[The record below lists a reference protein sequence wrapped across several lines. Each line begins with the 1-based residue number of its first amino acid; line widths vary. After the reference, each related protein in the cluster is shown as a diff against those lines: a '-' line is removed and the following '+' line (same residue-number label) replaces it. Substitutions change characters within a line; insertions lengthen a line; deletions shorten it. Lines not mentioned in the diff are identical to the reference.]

1 MLPTD
6 TAADTPWSSFGTDF
20 TALSAAEAAL
30 ARRSVRRFTDESL
43 PHELVTEL
51 LRLTGRAPSAFN
63 AQPWRFIVVREPA
76 LRAELSAAAYNQQQ
90 IVSAP
95 VVIAMYSDMNDVLAH
110 VAEVV
115 NPGLPAPK
123 FADTVAML
131 TRTFGNMTPDVRA
144 AWGNA
149 QANIALGYMLL
160 LAKTLGLDTSPMLGF
175 QPEQVKSL
183 LGIPASATITALVA
197 LGNGAEEGFV
207 SHRHEPSRITT
218 FR

>member
-1 MLPTD
+1 MTATHITTESTTESALDLTV
-6 TAADTPWSSFGTDF
+6 TSAAD
-20 TALSAAEAAL
+20 AAL
-30 ARRSVRRFTDESL
+30 TRRSVRRFTDETVSDDL
-43 PHELVTEL
+43 ITEL

-63 AQPWRFIVVREPA
+63 VQPWRFVVVRDPA
-76 LRAELSAAAYNQQQ
+76 LRAQLFAAAYNQQQ

-95 VVIAMYSDMNDVLAH
+95 VVIAMYSDMDDFLAQPH
-110 VAEVV
+110 EVV

-131 TRTFGNMTPDVRA
+131 NRTFGGMTPEVRA

-160 LAKTLGLDTSPMLGF
+160 LAKTIGLDTSPMLGF

-183 LGIPASATITALVA
+183 LDIPASATITALIA